1 MPVTLP
7 RRLAAILYDSLL
19 LAGVLFAASVPL
31 VVTGG
36 GRAIAPGNPIYLAYL
51 LLVAYGYFAVGWS
64 HGGQT
69 LGMQSWRVRLVSDSA
84 APFGYRRSLA
94 RFLGAIVSWLPCG
107 AGFLWSL
114 REPRGRSWHDL
125 VSHSVLIC
133 ESR

>member
-19 LAGVLFAASVPL
+19 LAGVLFAASLPL
-31 VVTGG
+31 VVAGG
-36 GRAIAPGNPIYLAYL
+36 GHAIAPGNPTYLVYL
-51 LLVAYGYFAVGWS
+51 LIVAYGYFAFGWS

-69 LGMQSWRVRLVSDSA
+69 LGMKSWRMRLVCDGS

-94 RFLGAIVSWLPCG
+94 RFLVSILSWLPCG

-114 REPRGRSWHDL
+114 WEPRGRTWHDL
-125 VSHSVLIC
+125 ASGSKLIL
-133 ESR
+133 EAR